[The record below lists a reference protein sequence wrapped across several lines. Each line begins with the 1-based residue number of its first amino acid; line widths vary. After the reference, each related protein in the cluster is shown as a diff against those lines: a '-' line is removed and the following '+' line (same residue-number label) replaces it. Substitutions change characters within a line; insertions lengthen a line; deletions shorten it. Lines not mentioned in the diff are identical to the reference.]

1 MTDKEN
7 KPHEGGIPNGGVMQT
22 HDDWA
27 TAPPMEAVE
36 TTLFKAYAKELFI
49 REITVFK
56 YRQTRMNNK
65 IQRYF
70 NSTPT
75 RNALARVL
83 CLATYVNQPYTKTEI
98 SEQLGVSRQAV
109 HDLIEECAAEGWA
122 ELAKPESRKRYRAS
136 PTLVEAGE
144 SYAKFNFDTVRE
156 SGVVDAFAA
165 LASFQKL
172 RQAS

>member
-1 MTDKEN
+1 MTDKKTMEW
-7 KPHEGGIPNGGVMQT
+7 
-22 HDDWA
+22 HDVLNNSPMG
-27 TAPPMEAVE
+27 PPMADIEAG
-36 TTLFKAYAKELFI
+36 LFKAYAKQLFI
-49 REITVFK
+49 REVTVFK
-56 YRQTRMNNK
+56 YRQTRMNTK

-75 RNALARVL
+75 KNVLARIL

-98 SEQLGVSRQAV
+98 ADQIGVSRQAV
-109 HDLIEECAAEGWA
+109 HDLIEECVAEGWA
-122 ELAKPESRKRYRAS
+122 EVSDKHYKAS
-136 PTLVEAGE
+136 PVLVEAGE
-144 SYAKFNFDTVRE
+144 NYVEFNFNTVKD

>member
-7 KPHEGGIPNGGVMQT
+7 KPHQEGAPNAGVMQA

-49 REITVFK
+49 REMTVFK

-109 HDLIEECAAEGWA
+109 HDLIEECIAAGWA
-122 ELAKPESRKRYRAS
+122 EECECCQKHYKAS
-136 PTLVEAGE
+136 PTLIEAGE
-144 SYAKFNFDTVRE
+144 DYARFNFGTVTD
-156 SGVVDAFAA
+156 SGVVDAYQA

>member
-7 KPHEGGIPNGGVMQT
+7 NPYNEGIPNAGTMAS

-27 TAPPMEAVE
+27 TAPPMADIEAG
-36 TTLFKAYAKELFI
+36 LFKAYAKELFI
-49 REITVFK
+49 RELTVYSF
-56 YRQTRMNNK
+56 RQTRMNNK

-75 RNALARVL
+75 KNAFARIL
-83 CLATYVNQPYTKTEI
+83 CLAAYVNQPYTKTQVA
-98 SEQLGVSRQAV
+98 EQLYVSRQTA
-109 HDLIEECAAEGWA
+109 HDLVEECVAEGWA
-122 ELAKPESRKRYRAS
+122 ELCDCPGKHYKAS
-136 PTLVEAGE
+136 PVLIEAGE
-144 SYAKFNFDTVRE
+144 AYAEFNFGTVRD
-156 SGVVDAFAA
+156 SGVVDAYQA

>member
-7 KPHEGGIPNGGVMQT
+7 KPHEGGVPNAGTMAG

-27 TAPPMEAVE
+27 TPPPMADIEAG
-36 TTLFKAYAKELFI
+36 LFKAYAKELFI
-49 REITVFK
+49 REMTVYN
-56 YRQTRMNNK
+56 YRLTRMTNK
-65 IQRYF
+65 VQRYF

-83 CLATYVNQPYTKTEI
+83 CLSTYVNQPYTKTEI

-109 HDLIEECAAEGWA
+109 HDLIEECIAEGWA

-136 PTLVEAGE
+136 PTLIEAGE
-144 SYAKFNFDTVRE
+144 DYARFNYDTVAD
-156 SGVVDAFAA
+156 SGVA
-165 LASFQKL
+165 LAYDALHSYHKL
-172 RQAS
+172 RQVS

>member
-7 KPHEGGIPNGGVMQT
+7 NPHNEGIPNAGTMAS

-27 TAPPMEAVE
+27 TAPPMADIEAG
-36 TTLFKAYAKELFI
+36 LFKEYAKELFI
-49 REITVFK
+49 RELTVHQ

-65 IQRYF
+65 VQRYF

-83 CLATYVNQPYTKTEI
+83 CLATYVNQPYTKTQI
-98 SEQLGVSRQAV
+98 AEQLGVSRQAV

-122 ELAKPESRKRYRAS
+122 ELAKPESRKGYRAS
-136 PTLVEAGE
+136 PTLIEAGE
-144 SYAKFNFDTVRE
+144 DYARFNFGTVRD
-156 SGVVDAFAA
+156 SGVVDAYQA
-165 LASFQKL
+165 LASFKKL